1 MGYMMPFFFI
11 MSGYNFKPGVMS
23 YGACIRKRA
32 KQLLI
37 PLLNYTIAIW
47 VLLGAYLCLRGET
60 DVLTLLKSFV
70 AYWLTDPVAGWV
82 GLDASRT
89 LVGLA
94 MRKYNTFGEH
104 ETKRIWLIIN
114 TLIARGILIHLQ
126 MEVPGVGMISG
137 GRIAYK
143 MGAVEVFVTL
153 ICGVLGTMFLMS
165 ISKWLVRF
173 KHLGAFLAYVGQN
186 SLIVLILHGAIMR
199 IFCDIF
205 GFTGAPAGT
214 FGLVNL
220 AVFAATLF
228 TSVLFIYIKG
238 LMNNWT
244 QKKKQA
250 IRP

>member
-1 MGYMMPFFFI
+1 
-11 MSGYNFKPGVMS
+11 MSMKKFLAISLLLLSSLGILGC
-23 YGACIRKRA
+23 GAA
-32 KQLLI
+32 D
-37 PLLNYTIAIW
+37 NT
-47 VLLGAYLCLRGET
+47 GE
-60 DVLTLLKSFV
+60 KI
-70 AYWLTDPVAGWV
+70 DPVPV
-82 GLDASRT
+82 RDASA
-89 LVGLA
+89 LVNKHFIDPTA
-94 MRKYNTFGEH
+94 DWHKYDE
-104 ETKRIWLIIN
+104 
-114 TLIARGILIHLQ
+114 LIAQIKQERDFSKRVQLMHQAEDFLMGTYAAVPLYYGCTTYLQ
-126 MEVPGVGMISG
+126 KDDVKNVYCT
-137 GRIAYK
+137 R
-143 MGAVEVFVTL
+143 
-153 ICGVLGTMFLMS
+153 LGTLFLMN